1 MAIRRT
7 LSVDVETFSSVDLA
21 KAGVHAYTESEDFEI
36 LLIGY
41 AFDDEPVQVW
51 DCTEPGCW
59 PREVLDALTDD
70 TVTKYAWNAAFERA
84 CFEAELE
91 EEMPADQWVDTMVM
105 ALELGLPGSLAAAG
119 AALNLAEEEQK
130 DAKGKILINYF
141 SKPCKPT
148 KTNGGR
154 TRNLPS
160 HDKDKWKLYIEYN
173 RQDVVTERTIRQRLE
188 EIAPL
193 NKSEQALWWLDQK
206 INDTGIRVD
215 VPMVEKIVEF
225 DALYREELQNEA
237 KELTGLENPN
247 SLTQLKGWLQE
258 QGVDVSTLRKDD
270 VEGLLGAEIPDDVR
284 RVLEI
289 RQALGKTSTAKYSTM
304 LEAACEDDR
313 VRGMLQFYGASRSG
327 RWAGRLV
334 QVHNLARNSLPDLDL
349 ARQITADGDFEAL
362 ETLFGEPAFIFSELV
377 RTAFIP
383 SEGHRFVVS
392 DFSAIEARVISW
404 LAGEEWRLKAFREG
418 KDIYCE
424 TASQMYHVPVE
435 KHGQNAELRG
445 RGKVAELACGF
456 QGGVGAM
463 KQMDKSGTIPEDE
476 QQAVVDQWRAAN
488 PRIVRL
494 WRDYEQAAKTAIKER
509 RTVRRGVREQISYK
523 DLETRRAA
531 AGGPVRPYSVRS
543 VAVEFSFEGGNLFV
557 RLPSGRRLCYWGAKI
572 REKDGREQIV
582 YQGTNQTTKQW
593 GLIETY
599 GGKLV
604 ENCLAAD
611 TVVLTSNGWK
621 TIETVK
627 RFDLLW
633 DGETW
638 VTHGGVIRKEPQ
650 ETISVD
656 GVRMTADHKVMT
668 KEGWRS
674 ASSCEGLNR
683 ADVRLPDRRK
693 VHRVRRK
700 EEPVDGSLPV
710 RENDNNAGGGVC
722 KGDAEVM
729 RLHARKAH
737 IGEDKEARD
746 VGGAYLERLA
756 LHEAAVRKSE
766 GASVEE
772 LRRAR
777 DNGLPGVVGELRGV
791 SQGHGADLS
800 GGADARPDRCEQGLL
815 PGELSMG
822 ADERA
827 GKEQKEQP
835 KDHNAVGADDGRG
848 SLGALRD
855 KEDNAALQTESRSA
869 GVFTLSAGRRSEPV
883 FDIKNAGARHRFTVL
898 SDAGPMLVHNCVQAI
913 ARDCLA
919 VAMGRINW
927 MGYEIVMHVHDEV
940 ICDVPEMRTDAAE
953 RITAAM
959 SEPIDWAPGLPLK
972 GETYE
977 AAYYMK
983 D

>member
-1 MAIRRT
+1 MGEKKRK
-7 LSVDVETFSSVDLA
+7 LSLDVETFSSVDLA

-51 DCTEPGCW
+51 DCTGPGCW
-59 PREVLDALTDD
+59 PREVLDALTDE

-154 TRNLPS
+154 TRNLPA

-247 SLTQLKGWLQE
+247 SLAQLKDWMAT
-258 QGVDVSTLRKDD
+258 QGLPVATLRKDD
-270 VEGLLGAEIPDDVR
+270 VDELLKADIPESVR

-289 RQALGKTSTAKYSTM
+289 RQALGKTSVKKYNTM
-304 LEAACEDDR
+304 LEAVCRDGR
-313 VRGMLQFYGASRSG
+313 VRGMLQFYGANRSG
-327 RWAGRLV
+327 RWSGRIV

-445 RGKVAELACGF
+445 RGKVAELACIAEGQLVLTDKGLWDGVEWVRHDGVVYRGKKEVISYGGLEATADHIVWAEIAGEHRTLQFGDAARGGSRLLQSGAGREAIRVAENPLSGETLHQRVERMLCADRVHGMREEIVDGSREPYAGQDEGMPELQSAAGGSAMAGQTVHGGKAAVREPEGSRLQKLRSTGHPVRLPERDRRVPVHDRKLRSAGQIHGDRQDRRQRKLRSGEPALGHASAKLPEPKAVYDIMNAGPRHRFTVSGVLVHNCGF

-463 KQMDKSGTIPEDE
+463 KQMDRSGTIPEDE
-476 QQAVVDQWRAAN
+476 LQAVVDQWRAAN
-488 PRIVRL
+488 PRIVKL
-494 WRDYEQAAKTAIKER
+494 WRDYETAAKTAIKER
-509 RTVRRGVREQISYK
+509 RTVRRGVREQISYAE
-523 DLETRRAA
+523 LEARRAA
-531 AGGPVRPYSVRS
+531 AGGPVRPYSVRE
-543 VAVEFSFEGGNLFV
+543 VAVEFSYEKGNLFV
-557 RLPSGRRLCYWGAKI
+557 KLPSGRRLCYWGAKI

-582 YQGTNQTTKQW
+582 YMGVNQTTKQW
-593 GLIETY
+593 GTIETY

-604 ENCLAAD
+604 EN
-611 TVVLTSNGWK
+611 
-621 TIETVK
+621 I
-627 RFDLLW
+627 
-633 DGETW
+633 
-638 VTHGGVIRKEPQ
+638 
-650 ETISVD
+650 
-656 GVRMTADHKVMT
+656 
-668 KEGWRS
+668 
-674 ASSCEGLNR
+674 
-683 ADVRLPDRRK
+683 
-693 VHRVRRK
+693 
-700 EEPVDGSLPV
+700 
-710 RENDNNAGGGVC
+710 
-722 KGDAEVM
+722 
-729 RLHARKAH
+729 
-737 IGEDKEARD
+737 
-746 VGGAYLERLA
+746 
-756 LHEAAVRKSE
+756 
-766 GASVEE
+766 
-772 LRRAR
+772 
-777 DNGLPGVVGELRGV
+777 
-791 SQGHGADLS
+791 
-800 GGADARPDRCEQGLL
+800 
-815 PGELSMG
+815 
-822 ADERA
+822 
-827 GKEQKEQP
+827 
-835 KDHNAVGADDGRG
+835 
-848 SLGALRD
+848 
-855 KEDNAALQTESRSA
+855 
-869 GVFTLSAGRRSEPV
+869 
-883 FDIKNAGARHRFTVL
+883 
-898 SDAGPMLVHNCVQAI
+898 VQAT

-919 VAMGRINW
+919 VVLGRIAF
-927 MGYEIVMHVHDEV
+927 MRYSIVMHVHDEV
-940 ICDVPEMRTDAAE
+940 ICDVPEMKTDAAE